1 MRVAMLIVHF
11 LGLAMGIGTSF
22 AFFFLGMTGKKMEKE
37 ERKKFALNSFA
48 LSTMGHIGLT
58 MLILSGLYL
67 ITPFWA
73 SLASRPLLIAKL
85 ILVLTLIVSVSFA
98 TVYAQRAK
106 KGDTLTNL
114 KKIAA
119 LGKLSLLSG
128 MAIVVL
134 AVLIFK

>member
-22 AFFFLGMTGKKMEKE
+22 GFMFLRIAGSKMEKE
-37 ERKKFALNSFA
+37 EGKKFALNLFA
-48 LSTMGHIGLT
+48 LSRMGHIGLA
-58 MLILSGLYL
+58 MLIVSGLYL
-67 ITPFWA
+67 MTPFWG

-85 ILVLTLIVSVSFA
+85 ALVFTLTVSVSVGS
-98 TVYAQRAK
+98 VYSSRAK
-106 KGDTLTNL
+106 KGDTETNL

-119 LGKLSLLSG
+119 LGNVALLSG
-128 MAIVVL
+128 LAIVVL

>member
-1 MRVAMLIVHF
+1 MRTAMLIVHF

-22 AFFFLGMTGKKMEKE
+22 AFFFLGIAGKKMEKE
-37 ERKKFALNSFA
+37 DRLKFALNSFA
-48 LSTMGHIGLT
+48 LSRMGHIGLS
-58 MLILSGLYL
+58 MLIISGLYL

-85 ILVLTLIVSVSFA
+85 ILVLTLIVTVSFA

-119 LGKLSLLSG
+119 LGKVSLLSG
-128 MAIVVL
+128 LAIVVL

>member
-1 MRVAMLIVHF
+1 MLIIHF
-11 LGLAMGIGTSF
+11 LGLAMGVGTSF
-22 AFFFLGMTGKKMEKE
+22 AFFFLGIAGKKMEKE
-37 ERKKFALNSFA
+37 DRMKFALNSFA
-48 LSTMGHIGLT
+48 LIRMGHIGLT
-58 MLILSGLYL
+58 MLIISGLYL

-119 LGKLSLLSG
+119 LGKVSLLSG
-128 MAIVVL
+128 ITIVGL